1 VSELTHGH
9 TRWCA
14 AVPGQGE
21 KTGRLDLPPTRASD
35 RRLSARWPPGA
46 FEGARQR
53 ALEVDASNVRTVQHV
68 LERAAEVL
76 PLRVARSAQELG
88 VHQEAR
94 P

>member
-1 VSELTHGH
+1 M
-9 TRWCA
+9 
-14 AVPGQGE
+14 
-21 KTGRLDLPPTRASD
+21 
-35 RRLSARWPPGA
+35 
-46 FEGARQR
+46 
-53 ALEVDASNVRTVQHV
+53 EVDASNVRTVQHV